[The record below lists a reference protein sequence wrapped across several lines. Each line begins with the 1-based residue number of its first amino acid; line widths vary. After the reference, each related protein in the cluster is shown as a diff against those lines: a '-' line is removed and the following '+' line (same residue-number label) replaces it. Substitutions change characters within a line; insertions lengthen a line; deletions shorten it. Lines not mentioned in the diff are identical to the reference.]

1 MDIQE
6 DHTGGRRQISLGC
19 GAGPSHHVLFRFV
32 LQMFALEL
40 HASIGVLYSLFYSF
54 PPFVFCS

>member
-19 GAGPSHHVLFRFV
+19 GAGPSHHVCFV
-32 LQMFALEL
+32 SFCFANVR
-40 HASIGVLYSLFYSF
+40 ARIACINWRPVLSVL
-54 PPFVFCS
+54 